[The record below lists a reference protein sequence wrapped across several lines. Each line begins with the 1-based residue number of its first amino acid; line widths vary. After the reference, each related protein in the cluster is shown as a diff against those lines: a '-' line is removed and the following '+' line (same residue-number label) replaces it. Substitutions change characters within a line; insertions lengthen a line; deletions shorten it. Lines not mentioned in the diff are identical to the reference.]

1 MGHYDSCYEYDEK
14 REEFRNYVRAY
25 YDIYD
30 QKNAL
35 ENKLAELNPHIQNM
49 LDKGFSY
56 VIDEVIL
63 ERQRKNV

>member
-1 MGHYDSCYEYDEK
+1 MGHCDSCYGYDEK

-30 QKNAL
+30 QKIAL

-63 ERQRKNV
+63 ERQRKGV